1 MSDAFTL
8 PPYALGLGYEIDHM
22 EGALPVLACEFTRDL
37 MGRPGFWHGGA
48 LGGMLEIAA
57 LGAVRTHLGAQ
68 GGRLKPVNV
77 SIQFLRGG
85 LAKRTYAV
93 GHIVR
98 AGRRLV
104 NVTAEAWQDDR
115 ARLLATA
122 QLQVM
127 IGRANGE

>member
-1 MSDAFTL
+1 MTGAGTFAL
-8 PPYALGLGYEIDHM
+8 PPYALGLGYEIDHL
-22 EGALPVLACEFTRDL
+22 EGIAPVLACEFTRDL

-48 LGGMLEIAA
+48 LGGMLEMAA
-57 LGAVRTHLGAQ
+57 LGAVRTHLGPD
-68 GGRLKPVNV
+68 GGQLKPVNV
-77 SIQFLRGG
+77 SIQFMRGG

-93 GHIVR
+93 GRIVR

-115 ARLLATA
+115 ERLLATA

-127 IGRANGE
+127 IGSVR

>member
-127 IGRANGE
+127 IGRSNGE

>member
-1 MSDAFTL
+1 MSDAFAL

-22 EGALPVLACEFTRDL
+22 EGGLPVLACEFTRDL

-104 NVTAEAWQDDR
+104 NVTAEAWQEDR

>member
-104 NVTAEAWQDDR
+104 NVTAEAWQEDR